1 MTRIILDTG
10 PIVAF
15 LNKRDRY
22 FAWAN
27 EVFKLLKPPVYTC
40 DSVISEACFLLRNL
54 EGGSIAVVELLE
66 RNLVVVDFDLT
77 SEIQAVKK
85 LMSKYA
91 NVPMSLADACLIRM
105 TEIEKGS
112 QIITLDRDFNV
123 YRRFDRQQVPVLMP

>member
-22 FAWAN
+22 FIWAN
-27 EVFKLLKPPVYTC
+27 ETFNLLEPPLYSC
-40 DSVISEACFLLRNL
+40 EAVISEACFLLRNL
-54 EGGSIAVVELLE
+54 EGGSTAVAELIE
-66 RNLVVVDFDLT
+66 RELVVMDFGL
-77 SEIQAVKK
+77 SREIQAVKK

-105 TEIEKGS
+105 AEIEKNS
-112 QIITLDRDFNV
+112 QIITLDQDFNV

>member
-1 MTRIILDTG
+1 MTRIVLDTG

-40 DSVISEACFLLRNL
+40 DSVISEACFLLRNM

-66 RNLVVVDFDLT
+66 RNLVVVDFDL
-77 SEIQAVKK
+77 SGEIKAVNK

>member
-1 MTRIILDTG
+1 MTRIIIDTG

-22 FAWAN
+22 FTWAN
-27 EVFKLLKPPVYTC
+27 VTFNMLEPPVYTC
-40 DSVISEACFLLRNL
+40 EPVVSEACFLLRNI
-54 EGGSIAVVELLE
+54 EGGSIAVAELIERRLVEI
-66 RNLVVVDFDLT
+66 DFDL
-77 SEIQAVKK
+77 SGEIQTVKK

-105 TEIEKGS
+105 TEIEKNS
-112 QIITLDRDFNV
+112 QIITLDQDFHV

>member
-15 LNKRDRY
+15 LNKRDRH
-22 FAWAN
+22 FTWAN
-27 EVFKLLKPPVYTC
+27 EVFNLLKPPVYTC
-40 DSVISEACFLLRNL
+40 DSVISEACFLLRNM

-66 RNLVVVDFDLT
+66 RNLIVVDFDLT

>member
-1 MTRIILDTG
+1 MTRIIVDTG

-27 EVFKLLKPPVYTC
+27 ESFNLLEPPVYTC
-40 DSVISEACFLLRNL
+40 ECVISEACFLLRNI
-54 EGGSIAVVELLE
+54 EGGSMAVAELVE
-66 RNLVVVDFDLT
+66 RKLVVIDFDL
-77 SEIQAVKK
+77 SEEIQAVKK

-105 TEIEKGS
+105 AEIEKNS
-112 QIITLDRDFNV
+112 QIITLDQDFNV

>member
-27 EVFKLLKPPVYTC
+27 EVFNLLKPPVYTC
-40 DSVISEACFLLRNL
+40 DSVISEACFLLRNM

-66 RNLVVVDFDLT
+66 RNLIVVDFDLT

-123 YRRFDRQQVPVLMP
+123 YRRFDRQQVPILMP

>member
-15 LNKRDRY
+15 LNRRDRY

-27 EVFKLLKPPVYTC
+27 EVFNLLKPPFYTC
-40 DSVISEACFLLRNL
+40 DSVISEASFLLRNM
-54 EGGSIAVVELLE
+54 EGGSIAVIELLE
-66 RNLVVVDFDLT
+66 RNLIVIDFDLT

>member
-22 FAWAN
+22 FNWAN
-27 EVFKLLKPPVYTC
+27 EVFKLLRPPLYTC
-40 DSVISEACFLLRNL
+40 DAVISEACFLLRNM
-54 EGGSIAVVELLE
+54 EGDSIAVIELIE
-66 RNLVVVDFDLT
+66 RNLVVVDFDL
-77 SEIQAVKK
+77 SGEIQTVKR

-105 TEIEKGS
+105 AEITKNS
-112 QIITLDRDFNV
+112 QIITLDHDFNV
-123 YRRFDRQQVPVLMP
+123 YRRFGRQQIPVLMP

>member
-27 EVFKLLKPPVYTC
+27 EVFNLLKPPVYTC
-40 DSVISEACFLLRNL
+40 DSVISEACFLLRNM

-66 RNLVVVDFDLT
+66 RNLIVVDFDLT

-123 YRRFDRQQVPVLMP
+123 YRRFGRQQVPVLMP

>member
-22 FAWAN
+22 FTWAN
-27 EVFKLLKPPVYTC
+27 EVFKLFKPPVYTC
-40 DSVISEACFLLRNL
+40 DAVISEACFLLRNM

-66 RNLVVVDFDLT
+66 RNLVVVDFDL
-77 SEIQAVKK
+77 SGEIKAVKK

-105 TEIEKGS
+105 SEMEKNS

>member
-1 MTRIILDTG
+1 MTRIVLDTG

-40 DSVISEACFLLRNL
+40 DSVISEACFLLRNM

-66 RNLVVVDFDLT
+66 RNLVVVDFDL
-77 SEIQAVKK
+77 SGEIKAVKK